1 MLADRFSDRHGYRS
15 ADAEI
20 IVHEDAPENLRYAIP
35 LIAQDVGMGPSAMRR
50 IICQV
55 LLVPPDRNNWSD
67 YPNIWDEV
75 IELVANC
82 PWYKVYDIAE
92 AFHGALAQGFNNN
105 SGRFDD
111 RLNQFFFENGI
122 GWQMDGGQIVYR
134 GSEAFSEATQEAVE
148 TLERTGRRA
157 AAREIHE
164 SLRDISRRPEPDV
177 TGAIQHACAAMEATA
192 RDVMSDSATFGALA
206 KRLDLPKPLDSA
218 AEKLWGYASNNA
230 RHGLEGQ
237 QVETPEAELIVS
249 VACAIC
255 TYLAKRAET

>member
-1 MLADRFSDRHGYRS
+1 MADRFSDRHGYGS

-20 IVHEDAPENLRYAIP
+20 IVYEDAPEALRYAIP
-35 LIAQDVGMGPSAMRR
+35 LIAQDVGMSPSAMRR
-50 IICQV
+50 ILCQV
-55 LLVPPDRNNWSD
+55 LLIPPDRSNWSE

-75 IELVANC
+75 VELLADC

-92 AFHGALAQGFNNN
+92 AFHCALAQEFNDK
-105 SGRFDD
+105 SSRFDD

-122 GWQMDGGQIVYR
+122 GWLMDGGQIVYR
-134 GSEAFSEATQEAVE
+134 GSEAFSGATQEAVE
-148 TLERTGRRA
+148 ILERTGRTA

-164 SLRDISRRPEPDV
+164 ALRDISRRPKPDM

-192 RDVMSDSATFGALA
+192 RDVMGDSATFGALA
-206 KRLDLPKPLDSA
+206 KRLNLPKPLDIA

-237 QVETPEAELIVS
+237 QVETYEAELVVS
-249 VACAIC
+249 IACAIC
-255 TYLAKRAET
+255 TYLAKRAGT